1 MHRLLSTLD
10 DSIRRARIPREV
22 PFLRA
27 ERALLFARL
36 GESDA
41 ARREVI
47 ALRALPAVQSSPVLN
62 AWLWLTEGLADYYE
76 NLGHRAHDRVHRA
89 LALAISLKAVQVQAL
104 AAAWLAHMAF
114 RAHDHAA
121 TAVHV
126 ATALRLAAPDH
137 HAARSRA
144 CLVTAGAYHYAGRED
159 LAQPWYQQAR
169 THAAQEGDGSALS
182 SIMYNMA
189 ALRVMEVRLTECFG
203 RADALKAKRAKL
215 GTESSQLLDES
226 VRTRA
231 LSHYQPMQR
240 ALILVAH
247 HDYGAALALY
257 DEHLAGAMAE
267 GLSCSECLFEAD
279 RARCLLELGRGVE
292 ALAAARQADT
302 AFMSATEPEEKAIAH
317 AELADVFER
326 LGLPDVAQ
334 RQRDAAQRELAVYHG
349 QCQTLLQAFDAQQL
363 NALPMEPQRRSAAP
377 GATDRG

>member
-1 MHRLLSTLD
+1 MHRLLSSLD

-27 ERALLFARL
+27 ERALLYARL
-36 GESDA
+36 GECDS
-41 ARREVI
+41 ARREVV

-76 NLGHRAHDRVHRA
+76 NVGHRAHDRVNRA
-89 LALAISLKAVQVQAL
+89 LALAVSLKAVRVQAL

-126 ATALRLAAPDH
+126 ATALRLAAADH

-169 THAAQEGDGSALS
+169 SHAMQEGDGSALS
-182 SIMYNMA
+182 SVMYNMA
-189 ALRVMEVRLTECFG
+189 ALRVMEVRLTERFG
-203 RADALKAKRAKL
+203 TADALKAKRAKL
-215 GTESSQLLDES
+215 GTESSQMLDET

-247 HDYGAALALY
+247 HDYGAALELY
-257 DEHLAGAMAE
+257 DAHLALALAE
-267 GLSCSECLFEAD
+267 GLSCTECLFEAD

-302 AFMSATEPEEKAIAH
+302 AFMSATEPEEQAIAH

-326 LGLPDVAQ
+326 LGLPDVALRGIALAQ
-334 RQRDAAQRELAVYHG
+334 RQLTHYRA
-349 QCQTLLQAFDAQQL
+349 QCQQLLEALDAQQL
-363 NALPMEPQRRSAAP
+363 DAVRTEPQRR
-377 GATDRG
+377 

>member
-10 DSIRRARIPREV
+10 DAIRRARIPREV

-27 ERALLFARL
+27 ERALLYARL
-36 GESDA
+36 GECDS
-41 ARREVI
+41 ARREVV

-62 AWLWLTEGLADYYE
+62 AWLWLAEGLADYYE
-76 NLGHRAHDRVHRA
+76 NLGHRARDRVHRA
-89 LALAISLKAVQVQAL
+89 LALAVSLRSLPAQAL
-104 AAAWLAHMAF
+104 ASAWLAHMEF

-121 TAVHV
+121 TAAHV
-126 ATALRLAAPDH
+126 ATALRLAASDH
-137 HAARSRA
+137 HAARVRA

-169 THAAQEGDGSALS
+169 THATQEGDGTALS

-189 ALRVMEVRLTECFG
+189 ALRVMEVRLTERFG
-203 RADALKAKRAKL
+203 TADALKAKRAKL

-257 DEHLAGAMAE
+257 DEHLASALVE
-267 GLSCSECLFEAD
+267 GLTCSECLFEAD
-279 RARCLLELGRGVE
+279 RARCLLELGRGDE
-292 ALAAARQADT
+292 ALVAARQADT
-302 AFMSATEPEEKAIAH
+302 AFMSATEPEEQAIAH
-317 AELADVFER
+317 DELADVFAR

-334 RQRDAAQRELAVYHG
+334 RHREAAQQQLATYRA
-349 QCQTLLQAFDAQQL
+349 QCQGLLQAFDAQQL
-363 NALPMEPQRRSAAP
+363 DTVRQAPQRR
-377 GATDRG
+377 